1 MIVELLCLI
10 QVLDTPSL
18 GDNFGLIDNF
28 AWRLSD
34 AINVTLTFMTSLR
47 VSAVLRNESK
57 YALEWSGSVD
67 ASDQLSTV
75 GDVGI
80 LQNEKRQRK
89 DPGPAATHTIITR
102 APPLEDR
109 KTELSHET
117 NKKTGY

>member
-18 GDNFGLIDNF
+18 GDDFGLLDNF

-34 AINVTLTFMTSLR
+34 VINVTLTFMTSLR

-57 YALEWSGSVD
+57 YALEWFES
-67 ASDQLSTV
+67 
-75 GDVGI
+75 
-80 LQNEKRQRK
+80 ERQREG
-89 DPGPAATHTIITR
+89 PGPVTAHTIIAR

-109 KTELSHET
+109 KTEFSHET
-117 NKKTGY
+117 NKKTDY